1 MNKHNRVNLDPRNP
15 FPNPGPW
22 QQFCIREDNKQ
33 LSGAQLKQKFLK
45 EQSLYNKFRV
55 SANRSSRSGGSSG
68 GGGGVAIDG
77 PIAGALVR
85 SNVGTA
91 VTDASG
97 NFKLPGKATGV
108 ITVTGGVDSITGLPY
123 EGELIGYAE
132 YKTISPITTFAH
144 YLKKGSEEAAA
155 ADPKFPVLTIDEAI
169 TKTFVDSVDYFG
181 ISLPIEDKDII
192 LNKDYIEESI
202 VNNNKVGVSAQ
213 AIATQIEAITETVG
227 VALAGSQQAAAATK
241 AGKVITEFSVA
252 NRKRSAYEAFGR
264 SAYKGSSKIV
274 DIAENVKFIGERG
287 TSREGVSFDNSEAL
301 ITQLT
306 ETKGELATLA
316 NQEQYTNNYL
326 TTRIQA
332 VNRAQK
338 TVIKNETKD
347 AVESRGSFSNINT
360 VSTSAAVEDALKQ
373 IEKDKAN
380 EKSPVLDGTANEIEG
395 GKDAKYFQ
403 LRKDGKTGEEGL
415 QQLELETSDYYYF
428 GEAKDAPLLLSE
440 FEGTYSPVSFTG
452 TTDPGNLNAIM
463 PNNPVYIRIT
473 TSTAAFDIKTT
484 YTLRPTQSNKKGE
497 PGIQVTLRL
506 SQITETRTKRVI
518 DHIVTSEV
526 GTYAAIYTKDSD
538 KENPITY
545 TTFVAEGKEGNG
557 LSIRGSKTDPSF
569 TLGRYEGA
577 SPSTLLAL
585 TAGRGLLNIQNL
597 VFENDKLSIAIPET
611 GSKGT
616 PDYIEKSTLDI
627 TFTLSE

>member
-45 EQSLYNKFRV
+45 EQSLYNKYR
-55 SANRSSRSGGSSG
+55 APTIRKTRSGGGTG

-144 YLKKGSEEAAA
+144 YLKKGSEEDPKA
-155 ADPKFPVLTIDEAI
+155 ADLTIDEAI
-169 TKTFVDSVDYFG
+169 TKTFVDSFDYFG
-181 ISLPIEDKDII
+181 ISLPIEDKDTI
-192 LNKDYIEESI
+192 LQKDYIEESI
-202 VNNNKVGVSAQ
+202 VNNNKVGISAQ

-227 VALAGSQQAAAATK
+227 VALAGSQEAAAATK
-241 AGKVITEFSVA
+241 AGKVIPEFSVA

-264 SAYKGSSKIV
+264 AANLAGFSIS
-274 DIAENVKFIGERG
+274 DIRQKVKFIDPVEQSP
-287 TSREGVSFDNSEAL
+287 TEGVSFENATAL
-301 ITQLT
+301 TTQLT
-306 ETKGELATLA
+306 ATKRELATLA
-316 NQEQYTNNYL
+316 TQDQYTTNYL

-338 TVIKNETKD
+338 TVIKNEAKD
-347 AVESRGSFSNINT
+347 AVSAISEFSDINT
-360 VSTSAAVEDALKQ
+360 VSTSPTVEDALNQ
-373 IEKDKAN
+373 IEKDKKN
-380 EKSPVLDGTANEIEG
+380 ETSPTLDGKANEISGGEG
-395 GKDAKYFQ
+395 AKYFQ
-403 LRKDGKTGEEGL
+403 LRKDEKTGEEGL
-415 QQLELETSDYYYF
+415 QQLELRNTSDYYYF

-440 FEGTYSPVSFTG
+440 GEETYSPVSFTG
-452 TTDPGNLNAIM
+452 TTDPGILEAIM
-463 PNNPVYIRIT
+463 PNIPVYVEVT

-484 YTLRPTQSNKKGE
+484 YTLRPTQSNEKGE

-506 SQITETRTKRVI
+506 SQITETRTKKAI

-526 GTYAAIYTKDSD
+526 GTYTV
-538 KENPITY
+538 TY
-545 TTFVAEGKEGNG
+545 TVFGGEPISLNTSIDTGDLLGNILNMFPPKGVEGISDYA
-557 LSIRGSKTDPSF
+557 LR
-569 TLGRYEGA
+569 RYEK
-577 SPSTLLAL
+577 SPSTLLELIAPKV
-585 TAGRGLLNIQNL
+585 GSVSVQNL
-597 VFENDKLSIAIPET
+597 VFEDNKLSIAIPASEGQVEAT
-611 GSKGT
+611 M
-616 PDYIEKSTLDI
+616 DI
-627 TFTLSE
+627 TFTLNE

>member
-1 MNKHNRVNLDPRNP
+1 MAQIGWKQFSTRADIKHLPLHV
-15 FPNPGPW
+15 
-22 QQFCIREDNKQ
+22 QK
-33 LSGAQLKQKFLK
+33 KKFLI
-45 EQSLYNKFRV
+45 EN
-55 SANRSSRSGGSSG
+55 NSRLQEDLHILSRMHGAAAAAGGS
-68 GGGGVAIDG
+68 GGVAIDG
-77 PIAGALVR
+77 PIAGAVVR

-123 EGELIGYAE
+123 EWELIGYAE

-144 YLKKGSEEAAA
+144 YLKKGSEE
-155 ADPKFPVLTIDEAI
+155 DPKAANLTIDEAI

-181 ISLPIEDKDII
+181 ISLPIEDKDTI
-192 LNKDYIEESI
+192 LQKDYIEESI
-202 VNNNKVGVSAQ
+202 VNNNKVGISAQ
-213 AIATQIEAITETVG
+213 AIATQIEAIVETVG
-227 VALAGSQQAAAATK
+227 VALDGSQQAAAVAK
-241 AGKVITEFSVA
+241 DGKVITEFSVA

-264 SAYKGSSKIV
+264 AANLAGFSIEDIV
-274 DIAENVKFIGERG
+274 PKVKFIDPIGG
-287 TSREGVSFDNSEAL
+287 GKREGVTFTNGSSL
-301 ITQLT
+301 TTQLT
-306 ETKGELATLA
+306 ATKTELAALA
-316 NQEQYTNNYL
+316 TQDQYTTNYL

-338 TVIKNETKD
+338 TVIKNEAKD
-347 AVESRGSFSNINT
+347 AVENRGSFSRINT

-373 IEKDKAN
+373 IEKDKEN
-380 EKSPVLDGTANEIEG
+380 ETSPTLDGKANEIEG
-395 GKDAKYFQ
+395 GKDTKYFQ

-452 TTDPGNLNAIM
+452 TTDPGNLGAIM
-463 PNNPVYIRIT
+463 PNIPVYVEVT

-484 YTLRPTQSNKKGE
+484 YTLRPTQSNEKGE